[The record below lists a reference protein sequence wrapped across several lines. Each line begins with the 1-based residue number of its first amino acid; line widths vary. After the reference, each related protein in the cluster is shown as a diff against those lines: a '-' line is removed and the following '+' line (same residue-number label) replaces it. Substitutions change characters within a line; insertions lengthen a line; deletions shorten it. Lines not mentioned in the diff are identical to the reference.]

1 MSVEGQLKAYENR
14 VEVLFENGEIKQL
27 QVGDEFEVL
36 VFTALIR
43 FEWITVRLV
52 KNDDGYGLM
61 SPNSR
66 SIVLKNISKV
76 RM

>member
-1 MSVEGQLKAYENR
+1 MPVEGQLKACENR

-27 QVGDEFEVL
+27 QAGDEFEVL